1 MPRTNSRFIA
11 RLGALVLA
19 FSAVVLLQGCA
30 NTTQAG
36 AVGIT
41 RSQLLVVPSAQINQQ
56 AAEGFSKLSQAA
68 AKQSK
73 LNKDAQ
79 LTRRVRHIGE
89 RLITHVPVFREDAAQ
104 WAWEINVFESD
115 ELNAFCAP
123 GGKIGFYS
131 GIIRRLDLTDNEI
144 AAIMGHE
151 IAHALREHS
160 REKASQ
166 KGVAHLLLSTAQ
178 KADSTGLVGSLG
190 GIGLD
195 MLVHLPNSRAM
206 ELESDVIGL
215 ELMARAGFDPRHASN
230 VWIKM
235 AKFSQG
241 KEGLAFLST
250 HPQGDDRIALLESKV
265 DTVMP
270 LYEEAIARD
279 IPKPQPRVVEPSSSR
294 KATTSSKGR
303 KARK

>member
-1 MPRTNSRFIA
+1 MLRMDSRLIA
-11 RLGALVLA
+11 RFSAWILA
-19 FSAVVLLQGCA
+19 FSAVALLQGCA

-36 AVGIT
+36 AVGIN

-56 AAEGFSKLSQAA
+56 AAEGFSKLSQEA

-73 LNKDAQ
+73 LNKDAK

-89 RLITHVPVFREDAAQ
+89 RLIAHVPVFREDAAH
-104 WAWEINVFESD
+104 WDWEINVFESE

-123 GGKIGFYS
+123 GGKIGFYT
-131 GIIRRLDLTDNEI
+131 GIIRKLDLTDTEI

-151 IAHALREHS
+151 ISHALREHS

-166 KGVAHLLLSTAQ
+166 KGVANVLLSTAQ
-178 KADSTGLVGSLG
+178 KADSSGLVGSLG

-206 ELESDVIGL
+206 ELESDVMGL
-215 ELMARAGFDPRHASN
+215 ELMARAGFDPRLASN
-230 VWIKM
+230 VWVKM

-241 KEGLAFLST
+241 KQGLAFLST
-250 HPQGDDRIALLESKV
+250 HPQGEDRIALLESKV
-265 DTVMP
+265 EAVLP
-270 LYEEAIARD
+270 LYEQAQASAATKQQEEVAPAASAR
-279 IPKPQPRVVEPSSSR
+279 RSAAPSNRR
-294 KATTSSKGR
+294 KTK
-303 KARK
+303 K

>member
-1 MPRTNSRFIA
+1 MLRMDSRLIA
-11 RLGALVLA
+11 RFSAWILA
-19 FSAVVLLQGCA
+19 FSAVALLQGCA

-36 AVGIT
+36 AVGIN

-56 AAEGFSKLSQAA
+56 AAEGFSKLSQEA

-73 LNKDAQ
+73 LNKDAK

-89 RLITHVPVFREDAAQ
+89 RLIAHVPVFREDAAH
-104 WAWEINVFESD
+104 WDWEINVFESE

-123 GGKIGFYS
+123 GGKIGFYT
-131 GIIRRLDLTDNEI
+131 GIIRKLDLTDTEI

-151 IAHALREHS
+151 ISHALREHS

-166 KGVAHLLLSTAQ
+166 KGVANVLLSTAQ
-178 KADSTGLVGSLG
+178 RADSSGLVGSLG

-206 ELESDVIGL
+206 ELESDVMGL
-215 ELMARAGFDPRHASN
+215 ELMARAGFDPRLASN
-230 VWIKM
+230 VWVKM

-241 KEGLAFLST
+241 KQGLAFLST
-250 HPQGDDRIALLESKV
+250 HPQGEDRIALLESKV
-265 DTVMP
+265 EAVLP
-270 LYEEAIARD
+270 LYEQAQASAAT
-279 IPKPQPRVVEPSSSR
+279 KPQEEVAPAAPSRRSAAPSNR
-294 KATTSSKGR
+294 SKT
-303 KARK
+303 KK

>member
-1 MPRTNSRFIA
+1 MLRMDSRLIA
-11 RLGALVLA
+11 RFSAWILA
-19 FSAVVLLQGCA
+19 FSAVALLQGCA

-36 AVGIT
+36 AVGIN

-56 AAEGFSKLSQAA
+56 AAEGFSKLSQEA

-73 LNKDAQ
+73 LNKDAK

-89 RLITHVPVFREDAAQ
+89 RLIAHVPVFREDAAH
-104 WAWEINVFESD
+104 WDWEINVFESE

-123 GGKIGFYS
+123 GGKIGFYT
-131 GIIRRLDLTDNEI
+131 GIIRKLDLTDTEI

-151 IAHALREHS
+151 ISHALREHS

-166 KGVAHLLLSTAQ
+166 KGVANVLLSTAQ
-178 KADSTGLVGSLG
+178 KADSSGLVGSLG

-206 ELESDVIGL
+206 ELESDVMGL
-215 ELMARAGFDPRHASN
+215 ELMARAGFDPRLASN
-230 VWIKM
+230 VWVKM

-241 KEGLAFLST
+241 KQGLAFLST
-250 HPQGDDRIALLESKV
+250 HPQGEDRIALLESKV
-265 DTVMP
+265 EAVLP
-270 LYEEAIARD
+270 LYEQAQASAATKQQEEAAPAASARRSAAP
-279 IPKPQPRVVEPSSSR
+279 INRR
-294 KATTSSKGR
+294 KTK
-303 KARK
+303 K

>member
-1 MPRTNSRFIA
+1 MDSRLIA
-11 RLGALVLA
+11 RFSAWILA
-19 FSAVVLLQGCA
+19 FSAVALLQGCA

-36 AVGIT
+36 AVGIN

-56 AAEGFSKLSQAA
+56 AAEGFSKLSQEA

-73 LNKDAQ
+73 LNKDAK

-89 RLITHVPVFREDAAQ
+89 RLIAHVPVFREDAAH
-104 WAWEINVFESD
+104 WDWEINVFESE

-123 GGKIGFYS
+123 GGKIGFYT
-131 GIIRRLDLTDNEI
+131 GIIRKLDLTDTEI

-151 IAHALREHS
+151 ISHALREHS

-166 KGVAHLLLSTAQ
+166 KGVANVLLSTAQ
-178 KADSTGLVGSLG
+178 KADSSGLVGSLG

-206 ELESDVIGL
+206 ELESDVMGL
-215 ELMARAGFDPRHASN
+215 ELMARAGFDPRLASN
-230 VWIKM
+230 VWVKM

-241 KEGLAFLST
+241 KQGLAFLST
-250 HPQGDDRIALLESKV
+250 HPQGEDRIALLESKV
-265 DTVMP
+265 EAVLP
-270 LYEEAIARD
+270 LYEQAQASAATKQQEEAAPAASARRSAAP
-279 IPKPQPRVVEPSSSR
+279 INRR
-294 KATTSSKGR
+294 KTK
-303 KARK
+303 K

>member
-1 MPRTNSRFIA
+1 MDSRLIA
-11 RLGALVLA
+11 RFSAWILA
-19 FSAVVLLQGCA
+19 FSAVALLQGCA

-36 AVGIT
+36 AVGIN

-56 AAEGFSKLSQAA
+56 AAEGFSKLSQEA

-73 LNKDAQ
+73 LNKDAK

-89 RLITHVPVFREDAAQ
+89 RLIAHVPVFREDAAH
-104 WAWEINVFESD
+104 WDWEINVFESE

-123 GGKIGFYS
+123 GGKIGFYT
-131 GIIRRLDLTDNEI
+131 GIIRKLDLTDTEI

-151 IAHALREHS
+151 ISHALREHS

-166 KGVAHLLLSTAQ
+166 KGVANVLLSTAQ
-178 KADSTGLVGSLG
+178 KADSSGLVGSLG

-206 ELESDVIGL
+206 ELESDVMGL
-215 ELMARAGFDPRHASN
+215 ELMARAGFDPRLASN
-230 VWIKM
+230 VWVKM

-241 KEGLAFLST
+241 KQGLAFLST
-250 HPQGDDRIALLESKV
+250 HPQGEDRIALLESKV
-265 DTVMP
+265 EAVLP
-270 LYEEAIARD
+270 LYEQAQASAATKQQEEVAPAASAR
-279 IPKPQPRVVEPSSSR
+279 RSAAPSNRR
-294 KATTSSKGR
+294 KTKR
-303 KARK
+303 

>member
-1 MPRTNSRFIA
+1 MDSRLIA
-11 RLGALVLA
+11 RFSAWILA
-19 FSAVVLLQGCA
+19 FSAVALLQGCA

-36 AVGIT
+36 AVGIN

-56 AAEGFSKLSQAA
+56 AAEGFSKLSQEA

-73 LNKDAQ
+73 LNKDAK

-89 RLITHVPVFREDAAQ
+89 RLIAHVPVFREDAAH
-104 WAWEINVFESD
+104 WDWEINVFESE

-123 GGKIGFYS
+123 GGKIGFYT
-131 GIIRRLDLTDNEI
+131 GIIRKLDLTDTEI

-151 IAHALREHS
+151 ISHALREHS

-166 KGVAHLLLSTAQ
+166 KGVANVLLSTAQ
-178 KADSTGLVGSLG
+178 KADSSGLVGSLG

-206 ELESDVIGL
+206 ELESDVMGL
-215 ELMARAGFDPRHASN
+215 ELMARAGFDPRLASN
-230 VWIKM
+230 VWVKM

-241 KEGLAFLST
+241 KQGLAFLST
-250 HPQGDDRIALLESKV
+250 HPQGEDRIALLESKV
-265 DTVMP
+265 EAVLP
-270 LYEEAIARD
+270 LYEQAQASAATKQQEEVAPAASAR
-279 IPKPQPRVVEPSSSR
+279 RSAAPSNRR
-294 KATTSSKGR
+294 KTK
-303 KARK
+303 K